1 MSVGSVLP
9 RQVQTVVVGAGQ
21 AGLVMSTF
29 LQAAGREHVL
39 LDRRE
44 SLGGGWQD
52 RWDAFCLVTPNWVT
66 TLPSFPFDGP
76 DPDGFM
82 PRDSVVERMR
92 AYAAA
97 ISAPVE
103 LGTDV
108 RRLTTRDGGGFR
120 VETSRGAIDAAE
132 VVVAAG
138 GFQAPRMPAF
148 AARLSDRVVQIH
160 SHHYRNVSVLPPGRV
175 LVVGTGQSGVQ
186 LAEEL
191 QEAGREVILSVGHTA
206 RMPRRYRGRDVF
218 VWLVEMA
225 ARGRLPTV
233 DTVTDPKVRYGGNA
247 HLSGHRG
254 GHDTNLRRFALD
266 GIRLVGHLEDGEDE
280 QLRIAPDL
288 AANLRFAD
296 TWFDERLR
304 PGMDKVIEE
313 SGMDATPD
321 DRETVDFEPPEV
333 VQLDLAAEGI
343 SSILWTSGYRLDL
356 GWIDMPILDEIG
368 MPRHVRGITKV
379 PGLTFLGLPWQYYQG
394 SHAFFGVAK
403 DAEYLAERW

>member
-1 MSVGSVLP
+1 MGLDSVLP
-9 RQVQTVVVGAGQ
+9 RQVETAVVGAGQ

-29 LQAAGREHVL
+29 LQAARREHVL

-66 TLPSFPFDGP
+66 TLPSFPYDGP
-76 DPDGFM
+76 DPHGFM
-82 PRDSVVERMR
+82 PRDSIVERMR

-103 LGTDV
+103 LGTNV
-108 RRLTTRDGGGFR
+108 RRLTTRDEGGFR
-120 VETSRGAIDAAE
+120 LETSRGTIDAAH

-148 AARLSDRVVQIH
+148 ATKLSDRIVQVH
-160 SHHYRNVSVLPPGRV
+160 SHHYRNEAALPPGRV

-206 RMPRRYRGRDVF
+206 RMPRRYRGHDIF

-225 ARGRLPTV
+225 ARDGFRPSIRSTIRRSATAATLTCQATAAGTTRIFAASRATESV
-233 DTVTDPKVRYGGNA
+233 SSVTWKMAMARR
-247 HLSGHRG
+247 SGSHRIY
-254 GHDTNLRRFALD
+254 RR
-266 GIRLVGHLEDGEDE
+266 
-280 QLRIAPDL
+280 
-288 AANLRFAD
+288 NLRFAD

-313 SGMDATPD
+313 TGMDATQD
-321 DRETVDFEPPEV
+321 DRETVDFEPPDVLE
-333 VQLDLAAEGI
+333 LDLAAEGI

-356 GWIDMPILDEIG
+356 GWIDLPIIDEIG
-368 MPRHVRGITKV
+368 VPRHVRGVSEV
-379 PGLTFLGLPWQYYQG
+379 PGLTFLGLPWQYHQG
-394 SHAFFGVAK
+394 SHAFFGVAR